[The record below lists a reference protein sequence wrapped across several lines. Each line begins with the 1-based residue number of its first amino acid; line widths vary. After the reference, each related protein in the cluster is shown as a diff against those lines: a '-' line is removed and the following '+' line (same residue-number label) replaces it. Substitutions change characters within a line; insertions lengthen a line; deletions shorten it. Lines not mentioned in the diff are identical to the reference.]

1 MVVLSLDD
9 RGRCPGPQWAMR
21 PGAARGRGGGSWVTA
36 TYRRRCR
43 VAWLGSRRYPS
54 VAERPAGDAEPGADP
69 GPGVAAGGQALDGL
83 GYGGVDLISVDLIS
97 QARHEDEC
105 FHVAVSMGDE
115 LLTPIGADPISPA
128 CTACAA
134 PAECSHGS
142 PNSKPSASPSPKPT
156 PLEPLARPPGR
167 KVQPPRRRTG
177 TTASRYRGQ
186 RALKLWPARQPD
198 PVSPGHP

>member
-1 MVVLSLDD
+1 
-9 RGRCPGPQWAMR
+9 
-21 PGAARGRGGGSWVTA
+21 
-36 TYRRRCR
+36 

-115 LLTPIGADPISPA
+115 LLTPIGADPIITSVHSL
-128 CTACAA
+128 C
-134 PAECSHGS
+134 CSS
-142 PNSKPSASPSPKPT
+142 RMFTWITELEASASPSPKPT
-156 PLEPLARPPGR
+156 PAG
-167 KVQPPRRRTG
+167 
-177 TTASRYRGQ
+177 TASQAARTQSAATAPQNRNDSLQ
-186 RALKLWPARQPD
+186 IPWATRA
-198 PVSPGHP
+198 

>member
-1 MVVLSLDD
+1 
-9 RGRCPGPQWAMR
+9 
-21 PGAARGRGGGSWVTA
+21 VTA
-36 TYRRRCR
+36 TDRRRCR

-115 LLTPIGADPISPA
+115 LLTPIGADPIITSVHSLCCSSRMFTWITELEA
-128 CTACAA
+128 LSLAI
-134 PAECSHGS
+134 AE
-142 PNSKPSASPSPKPT
+142 AD
-156 PLEPLARPPGR
+156 
-167 KVQPPRRRTG
+167 PRWHR
-177 TTASRYRGQ
+177 
-186 RALKLWPARQPD
+186 
-198 PVSPGHP
+198 